1 MPSQTRSGDWV
12 KRGGKA
18 ASLDRLEAY
27 FAGNG
32 YTPHRHDTYAI
43 GHTLSG
49 VHNFRYRGSLRNSLP
64 GGTIAIYPDEL
75 HDGEAGTDDGFRY
88 RIMYVEPA
96 LLQEV
101 LGGRP
106 LPYIP
111 GGLSQD
117 PRLMAASRALLQ
129 DMDQPLDHLEEAD
142 SIYDLAQALAAA
154 AGNPTKRK
162 KLDVLAAQ
170 RAREFMHASLDT
182 MITMDEL
189 ESVTGR
195 DRWGLSRDF
204 RSLFG
209 TSPYRY
215 LTMRRLDRAR
225 ELMQCG
231 SSLAEVAVMVGF
243 SDQSHF
249 TNHFRRAFG
258 ITPAR
263 WLGLLS

>member
-1 MPSQTRSGDWV
+1 MPLQARSGDWV
-12 KRGGKA
+12 KYGGKG

-27 FAGNG
+27 FESSG

-43 GHTLSG
+43 GYTLSG
-49 VHNFRYRGSLRNSLP
+49 VHNFRYRGTLRNSLP

-75 HDGEAGTDDGFRY
+75 HDGEAGTDEGFRY
-88 RIMYVEPA
+88 SIMYVEPA

-129 DMDQPLDHLEEAD
+129 DMDQPLEHLEEAD
-142 SIYDLAQALAAA
+142 SIYDLAHALAAA
-154 AGNPTKRK
+154 AGNPAKRK

-170 RAREFMHASLDT
+170 RAREFIHASMDAV
-182 MITMDEL
+182 ITMDQL
-189 ESVTGR
+189 EAVTSRG
-195 DRWGLSRDF
+195 RWGLSRDF

-215 LTMRRLDRAR
+215 LTMRRLDKAR
-225 ELMQCG
+225 ELMQRG
-231 SSLAEVAVMVGF
+231 SSLAEVAVAVGF

-249 TNHFRRAFG
+249 TNHFTRAYG
-258 ITPAR
+258 VTPAR
-263 WLGLLS
+263 WLRLLS

>member
-1 MPSQTRSGDWV
+1 MSSQIRRGDWV
-12 KRGGKA
+12 RRGEKA

-27 FAGNG
+27 FVGTG

-75 HDGEAGTDDGFRY
+75 HDGEAGTDEGFRY

-117 PRLMAASRALLQ
+117 PRLMAASSALLQ
-129 DMDQPLDHLEEAD
+129 NLDQPLDYLEEAD
-142 SIYDLAQALAAA
+142 CIFDLAQALAAA
-154 AGNPTKRK
+154 AGNPMKRK
-162 KLDVLAAQ
+162 KLNIAAAQ
-170 RAREFMHASLDT
+170 RAREFMHDSLNAA
-182 MITMDEL
+182 ITMDEL
-189 ESVTGR
+189 EAVTGR
-195 DRWGLSRDF
+195 DRWGLARDF

-215 LTMRRLDRAR
+215 LTMRRLDKAR

-231 SSLAEVAVMVGF
+231 SSLAEVAVTVGF

-249 TNHFRRAFG
+249 TNHFTRAYG

-263 WLGLLS
+263 WLRMLR